1 MEKPSRLRLS
11 LGGMLLLVA
20 LIAVGIA
27 VMRPRG
33 TRVVDLKAGTGPA
46 ARAGS
51 TLLVHYVGRL
61 EDGSTFDSSKGRGV
75 PFEFVVGRG
84 SVIEGWDSGILGM
97 RAGGVRRL
105 IIPPE
110 EAYGEQGAPPA
121 IPPDATLTF
130 EVELLK
136 VR

>member
-1 MEKPSRLRLS
+1 MDKPRRFRLS

-20 LIAVGIA
+20 LLAVVIA

-33 TRVVDLKAGTGPA
+33 TRVVDVKAGTGPVA
-46 ARAGS
+46 TAGS
-51 TLLVHYVGRL
+51 TLLVHYVGKL
-61 EDGSTFDSSKGRGV
+61 ADGTTVDSSKSRGV

-84 SVIEGWDSGILGM
+84 SVIKGWDSGILGM
-97 RAGGVRRL
+97 RVGGVRRL

-110 EAYGEQGAPPA
+110 EAYGAQGAPPA